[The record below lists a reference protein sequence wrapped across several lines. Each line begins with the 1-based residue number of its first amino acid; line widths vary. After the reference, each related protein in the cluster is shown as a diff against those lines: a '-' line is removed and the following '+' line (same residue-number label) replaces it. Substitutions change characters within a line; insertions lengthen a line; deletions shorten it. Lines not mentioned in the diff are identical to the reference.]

1 MYFSITNF
9 LDHILKR
16 NKIFLSIICVSMIL
30 GSDIASAQGN
40 LLITPRRVVFE
51 NGKRSE
57 ELNLANI
64 GKDTATYIIS
74 LIEIRM
80 NDEGEFQKIIAPDSS
95 QRFADKNLRIFPRS
109 VTLAPNEAQTVKVQ
123 VSKAGELQPGEYR
136 SHLYFRAVPRDPPLG
151 DGKGKNDSTISVHI
165 VPIFGISMP
174 VIIRVGESTAKVSI
188 SNTSLKI
195 QKDTVN
201 SLKLTFNRSG
211 NMSLYG
217 DLSVDHISDDGKVTR
232 VGIVRGL
239 AIYSP
244 NMKRNFHLALD
255 NNAGVNYHHGKL
267 HIVYSDQATK
277 PIILTEDSLALK

>member
-1 MYFSITNF
+1 MNYPLTTSFKHSTRHRYYGI
-9 LDHILKR
+9 I
-16 NKIFLSIICVSMIL
+16 IICLAGIL
-30 GSDIASAQGN
+30 SSNLASAQGN

-51 NGKRSE
+51 NGKKSE

-80 NDEGEFQKIIAPDSS
+80 NDNGEFEKILVPDSL

-123 VSKAGELQPGEYR
+123 VSKPGELQTGEYR
-136 SHLYFRAVPRDPPLG
+136 SHLYFRAVPRDQPLG
-151 DGKGKNDSTISVHI
+151 DGKGKNDSTISVRI

-174 VIIRVGESTAKVSI
+174 VIIRVGDCSAKVSI
-188 SNTSLKI
+188 TNTALQI
-195 QKDTVN
+195 QKDTIP
-201 SLKLTFNRSG
+201 SLKLTFNRVG

-217 DLSVDHISDDGKVTR
+217 DLAIDHISDDGKVTR

-239 AIYSP
+239 AIYAP
-244 NMKRNFHLALD
+244 NLKRNFHLALD

-267 HIVYSDQATK
+267 RIVYTDQSTK
-277 PIILTEDSLALK
+277 PVLLTEETLALK